1 MDSLINFLNAVL
13 EFFLDIVVWVV
24 KLFSRVFE
32 WLLDAIKTWVD
43 SLLSPLVDLIPD
55 LSSYW
60 DNLSAIAP
68 YYDFVNSWVA
78 LDVGLSLLSAYFFYI
93 VVMITVKL
101 IIKLFIPTVG

>member
-13 EFFLDIVVWVV
+13 EFFLDLVNWVV

-32 WLLDAIKTWVD
+32 WLLDAVQTWID
-43 SLLSPLVDLIPD
+43 SLLSPLVDSVPD

-60 DNLSAIAP
+60 DNLSVIAP
-68 YYDFVNSWVA
+68 YYNFVNSWVA
-78 LDVGLSLLSAYFFYI
+78 LDVGLSLLGVYFVYI
-93 VVMITVKL
+93 LVMISVKL